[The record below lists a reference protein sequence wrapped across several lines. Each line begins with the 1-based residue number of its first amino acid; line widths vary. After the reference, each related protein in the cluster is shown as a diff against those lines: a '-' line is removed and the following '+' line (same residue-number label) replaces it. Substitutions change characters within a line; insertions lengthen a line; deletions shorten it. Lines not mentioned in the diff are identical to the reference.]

1 MKKILV
7 LMLVVNASILY
18 GQDCSN
24 YYYLQRN
31 KTVELSMYDKGGD
44 VTGKMVYSIGDVT
57 NSNNFTTANVQSEVF
72 DKKGRTIVKST
83 STMKCNGGVMMINMK
98 VMMPIPQSDD
108 AIHSSAKSDEFFIE
122 YPANMGIGDVLKD
135 ASLSLDINN
144 NGMQQS
150 ISIFNFDRKVMD
162 KEKVTTP
169 AGTWD
174 CYKITYKTKTT
185 IKMMGVGIPVNADA
199 TEWYAPGFGVVK
211 TFSKYGTTLITSI
224 K

>member
-1 MKKILV
+1 MKQIFV
-7 LMLVVNASILY
+7 LALVVNVSILF

-24 YYYLQRN
+24 YYFLQKN

-44 VTGKMVYSIGDVT
+44 VTGRMVYSIGDVT
-57 NSNNFTTANVQSEVF
+57 NSNNYVTANVQSEMF

-98 VMMPIPQSDD
+98 MMMPIPQSEES
-108 AIHSSAKSDEFFIE
+108 IQTSAKSDEFFIE
-122 YPANMGIGDVLKD
+122 YPANMSKGDLLKD
-135 ASLSLDINN
+135 GNLSMDINN

-150 ISIFNFDRKVMD
+150 ISMLTFDRKVMD
-162 KEKVTTP
+162 QEKVTTP

-174 CYKITYKTKTT
+174 CYRISYKTKTT
-185 IKMMGVGIPVNADA
+185 IKMMGVGIPVNLDG

-211 TFSKYGTTLITSI
+211 SSSKHGTMLITSI